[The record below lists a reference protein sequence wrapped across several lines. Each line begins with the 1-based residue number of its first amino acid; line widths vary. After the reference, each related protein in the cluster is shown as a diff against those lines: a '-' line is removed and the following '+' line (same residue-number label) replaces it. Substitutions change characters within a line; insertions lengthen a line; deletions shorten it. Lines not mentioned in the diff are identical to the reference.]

1 MKTKYPN
8 KSVRELAL
16 DLPIKHEAE
25 RELLREQAREYKRI
39 LLKSKNLDEIFN
51 TTLGELSNQEK
62 KYMSTIMAGGKEKS
76 PEFFIFILATIP
88 LYRTARINYIKTA
101 VSILRKCKAKLQ
113 GEAFSKV
120 EKKDEA

>member
-51 TTLGELSNQEK
+51 TTLGKLSNQEK

-88 LYRTARINYIKTA
+88 LYRTARMKYIKTA
-101 VSILRKCKAKLQ
+101 VSILRKCADVKYEIQ
-113 GEAFSKV
+113 NKV
-120 EKKDEA
+120 RYG